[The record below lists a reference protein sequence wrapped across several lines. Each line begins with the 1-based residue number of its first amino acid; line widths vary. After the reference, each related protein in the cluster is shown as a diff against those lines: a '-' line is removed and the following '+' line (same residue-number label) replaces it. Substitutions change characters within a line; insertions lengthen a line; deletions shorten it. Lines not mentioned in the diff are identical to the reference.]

1 MSEANKTKPSKKA
14 APKRKSA
21 GRKTPPPKQPMKS
34 MNFYWIYAIVGIMLL
49 GMIMMNSSGGGNE
62 IQYSEFKQLALEE
75 KVEGIV
81 LDGTVYHVYLNEKA
95 ENNSDGRSRD
105 GILKGV
111 TSSPDKWFY
120 MPPGE
125 GYLGE
130 LQELQEKYGFEYNIK
145 PVNTWGREM
154 LSWVFFLVLMVV
166 VWTFIMRRMSGGG
179 APGGNQ
185 IFSIGKSRAKV
196 FEKGESTNVTFKD
209 VAGVDEAKE
218 ELEEIVDFLM
228 HPDKYTKLGAKIPKG
243 ALLVGP
249 PGTGKTLLAKAVAGE
264 AEVPFF
270 SLSGSDFVE
279 MFVGVGASRV
289 RDLFK
294 QAKEKSPAII
304 FIDEIDAIG
313 RARGQKNNFGSNDE
327 RENTLNQLLT
337 EMDGFGTNSGVI
349 ILAATNRAD
358 ILDKALMRA
367 GRFDRQIM
375 VDMPDVNERK
385 AIFEVHIKAI
395 KLDKSVDVE
404 HLAHQTPGFSG
415 ADIANICN
423 EAALFAARKNRKQVT
438 KEDFNDAID
447 RIIGGLEKRS
457 KVITP
462 KEKKTI
468 AFHEAGHALVSWLL
482 EFASPLVKVS
492 IVPRGQSLGAAW
504 YMPHERK
511 ITTTEQIF
519 HEMCATMGGRAAEE
533 VEFNEISTG
542 ALSDLEKVTKQATA
556 MVTVYGLSDKIGNI
570 SYYDSGANSSFTKPY
585 SEETARIIDEEVSA
599 LIEKAYVT
607 AKDILVKNRAKLTE
621 LAEALLKDEVIY
633 KDDVQKIL
641 GPRPHE
647 AAEAA
652 PEAVPADT
660 PAEGTANEE

>member
-1 MSEANKTKPSKKA
+1 
-14 APKRKSA
+14 
-21 GRKTPPPKQPMKS
+21 
-34 MNFYWIYAIVGIMLL
+34 
-49 GMIMMNSSGGGNE
+49 
-62 IQYSEFKQLALEE
+62 
-75 KVEGIV
+75 
-81 LDGTVYHVYLNEKA
+81 
-95 ENNSDGRSRD
+95 
-105 GILKGV
+105 
-111 TSSPDKWFY
+111 

-492 IVPRGQSLGAAW
+492 IVPRGQ
-504 YMPHERK
+504 
-511 ITTTEQIF
+511 
-519 HEMCATMGGRAAEE
+519 
-533 VEFNEISTG
+533 
-542 ALSDLEKVTKQATA
+542 
-556 MVTVYGLSDKIGNI
+556 
-570 SYYDSGANSSFTKPY
+570 
-585 SEETARIIDEEVSA
+585 
-599 LIEKAYVT
+599 
-607 AKDILVKNRAKLTE
+607 ILLCVMS
-621 LAEALLKDEVIY
+621 
-633 KDDVQKIL
+633 
-641 GPRPHE
+641 
-647 AAEAA
+647 
-652 PEAVPADT
+652 
-660 PAEGTANEE
+660 